1 MNLEQPA
8 RPALRD
14 FPRFYEV
21 INYFSS
27 GRRLHHFFDKTSFSG
42 ADQKAKLMVSL
53 FVLNIDSSIKKEKKP
68 LKDQEAATFIIL

>member
-1 MNLEQPA
+1 
-8 RPALRD
+8 
-14 FPRFYEV
+14 
-21 INYFSS
+21 
-27 GRRLHHFFDKTSFSG
+27 LHTG